1 MRIARD
7 VALSDVLY
15 YRIGGPVRALL
26 EVHNADDLQRAIE
39 FVERDRPAR
48 LLVVGL
54 GSNLLMPDGYFDGA
68 VIRISAG
75 ADASILRTDGSTQ
88 IEVFGGALLSD
99 FALLSLDRGLTGLEW
114 AGGLPGTVGAGVRGN
129 VGAFGGEIEQRFRS
143 AEVIIFDEC
152 HTRSLRLEH
161 AKMDFA
167 YRESWVKHQR
177 NAIVASVCFDLLPAS
192 SHEINASKAI
202 HQRNIDYRQA
212 RHPMEYP
219 NCGSVFKNLAGEEQV
234 GRVLNVW
241 ADIESKVRTDWH
253 GKVSMGYIIGRLGLA
268 GKRVGGAEISTKH
281 HNFIVNLGDA
291 RASDVRALISG
302 IQETV
307 FETFGLTPEVEIEII
322 D

>member
-1 MRIARD
+1 MKVARD
-7 VALSDVLY
+7 IALSDVLY

-39 FVERDRPAR
+39 FVERERPAR
-48 LLVVGL
+48 LMVVGL
-54 GSNLLMPDGYFDGA
+54 GSNLLMPDDYFDG
-68 VIRISAG
+68 VVVRVSA
-75 ADASILRTDGSTQ
+75 DTCASMLRACDTQ

-99 FALLSLDRGLTGLEW
+99 FALLALERGLTGLEW

-143 AEVIIFDEC
+143 AEVIVFDEG
-152 HTRSLRLEH
+152 HAHSLRLEH
-161 AKMDFA
+161 AEMDFA
-167 YRESWVKHQR
+167 YRESRVKHER
-177 NAIVASVCFDLLPAS
+177 NAIVASACFDLLPAS
-192 SHEINASKAI
+192 SHEIDAAKAV
-202 HQRNIDYRQA
+202 HQRNIAYRQA

-219 NCGSVFKNLAGEEQV
+219 NCGSVFKNLAGEEKV
-234 GRVLNVW
+234 GRVLDVW
-241 ADIESKVRTDWH
+241 TDIESKVRVDWH

-268 GKRVGGAEISTKH
+268 GKRAGGAEISTKH

-307 FETFGLTPEVEIEII
+307 FETFGLMPEVEIEII

>member
-1 MRIARD
+1 LELTRD

-15 YRIGGPVRALL
+15 YRIGGQVRALL
-26 EVHNADDLQRAIE
+26 DVHDADDLQRAIE
-39 FVERDRPAR
+39 FVERERPAR
-48 LLVVGL
+48 LMVVGL
-54 GSNLLMPDGYFDGA
+54 GSNLLMPDDYFDGA

-75 ADASILRTDGSTQ
+75 AGDSNFRISGEEV
-88 IEVFGGALLSD
+88 EVFGGAILSD
-99 FALLSLDRGLTGLEW
+99 FAFLTLEHGLTGLEW

-143 AEVIIFDEC
+143 ANVITFDNG
-152 HTRSLRLEH
+152 HIRSHPLGH
-161 AKMDFA
+161 ADMDFS

-177 NAIVASVCFDLLPAS
+177 NAMVVSATFDLLPS
-192 SHEINASKAI
+192 SATEVEVAKAV

-212 RHPMEYP
+212 RHPMNYP
-219 NCGSVFKNLAGEEQV
+219 NCGSVFKNLAGDEKV
-234 GRVLNVW
+234 DRVLAVW
-241 ADIESKVRTDWH
+241 PDIESKVRVDWH

-268 GKRVGGAEISTKH
+268 GKRVGGAEVSTKH

-291 RASDVRALISG
+291 RASDVRAIIRE

-322 D
+322 E